1 MKKITQILIS
11 FIGLCLITGISRFPV
26 LAAVPVPTTDETAYF
41 TLDYYGQVKKVSVV
55 KGVDLNS
62 NTQITDYGQYS
73 QVTNMSTLDKPE
85 INSDHLVWNLDEKTA
100 PKRFYYEVTPQDN
113 NLEIPWNIDVN
124 YKLNGVPVKAEKLA
138 GASGLMAIDV
148 TVTPNSKVNS
158 YYKNNFILMVGMMSD
173 SNKNYSFSAPGSQQQ
188 SIGSYQA
195 AFFVALPKQSE
206 TFHFEIGTD
215 SFESSGVIAAMTP
228 ATLGQLDSIK
238 QIKAHKNSLVSASKA
253 IDSTLDDV
261 FDIMTGMQ
269 SGLQTTTDGLNKL
282 NEVRQSVG
290 DTGND
295 TINNLNQTKD
305 SLNTLQSRLNS
316 FNYIISVSP
325 YSATASAMGIDSGLS
340 ETSNLL
346 DNLSGTLGGITG
358 LFDNGN
364 GDKLNDGVKL
374 SLNGASTLM
383 SDMNNALN
391 KTDDLKKNK
400 QIISSVVKDEWNRF
414 DKDLGILDIDTS
426 AKKVSFTSSKNT
438 APHSL
443 QVVLRTQEIKVDK
456 KAKLAAI
463 EEEKD
468 NRSFFDRLKL
478 VFTTMS
484 KTIKDTF

>member
-1 MKKITQILIS
+1 
-11 FIGLCLITGISRFPV
+11 
-26 LAAVPVPTTDETAYF
+26 
-41 TLDYYGQVKKVSVV
+41 
-55 KGVDLNS
+55 
-62 NTQITDYGQYS
+62 
-73 QVTNMSTLDKPE
+73 
-85 INSDHLVWNLDEKTA
+85 
-100 PKRFYYEVTPQDN
+100 
-113 NLEIPWNIDVN
+113 
-124 YKLNGVPVKAEKLA
+124 
-138 GASGLMAIDV
+138 
-148 TVTPNSKVNS
+148 
-158 YYKNNFILMVGMMSD
+158 
-173 SNKNYSFSAPGSQQQ
+173 
-188 SIGSYQA
+188 
-195 AFFVALPKQSE
+195 
-206 TFHFEIGTD
+206 
-215 SFESSGVIAAMTP
+215 MTP

-325 YSATASAMGIDSGLS
+325 YSTTASAMGIDSGLS

-346 DNLSGTLGGITG
+346 GNLSGTLGGITG

-383 SDMNNALN
+383 SDMNSVLN

-400 QIISSVVKDEWNRF
+400 KIISNVVKDEWNRF

-478 VFTTMS
+478 VFTTMT